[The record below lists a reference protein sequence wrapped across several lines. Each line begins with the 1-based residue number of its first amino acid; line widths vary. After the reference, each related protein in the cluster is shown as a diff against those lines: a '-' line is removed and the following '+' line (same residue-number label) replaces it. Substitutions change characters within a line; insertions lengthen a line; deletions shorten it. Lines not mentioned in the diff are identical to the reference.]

1 MPDSACTSAIPAG
14 ALLAH
19 AWHNP
24 GFKMQE
30 CACWCWLLLRHGW
43 PPAAAAAGATPSV
56 NEGAVTPLHCTLW
69 QVTVAVTVSC
79 QRPHAPTATAIAG
92 RCCCRR
98 NISQRSFHG
107 ASRRHS
113 ASLLITLRHAVCQVP
128 ACAQKR
134 LAAAEL
140 RCQQSC
146 HDTTLAI
153 CVCEVMRSMCVVDQS
168 C

>member
-1 MPDSACTSAIPAG
+1 
-14 ALLAH
+14 
-19 AWHNP
+19 
-24 GFKMQE
+24 MQE
-30 CACWCWLLLRHGW
+30 CACCCWLLLLRHGW
-43 PPAAAAAGATPSV
+43 PPAAAASVTPSA

-69 QVTVAVTVSC
+69 QVTVAVTVRC
-79 QRPHAPTATAIAG
+79 QRPHAPTATTIAG

-140 RCQQSC
+140 VLQQQCQRCSSSAYGSGGGATGC
-146 HDTTLAI
+146 CCCCSRCCDDGSSRLDVVRTL
-153 CVCEVMRSMCVVDQS
+153 
-168 C
+168 